1 MIKAP
6 GLSGGVGIRRLIF
19 FFLNIIGV
27 TTMSGARTGLSGF
40 INTLEETLI
49 ALLLGLMTL
58 ITFANVI
65 ARFAFNSNILWAL
78 ELTVFLFAWLVLL
91 GASYAVKTH
100 THLGVDAIVNILS
113 PGARRGVAL
122 VAAAACLVFS
132 LLLLK
137 GAYDYW
143 AVFAD
148 LPPTSGRW
156 FPTGFDMKA
165 RSQSFYEVQDVPM
178 VGLFRFLEELINY
191 GDSYE
196 KLPKVVPYVVL
207 PLSMLLLVFRF
218 SQALMQVLRGEADRL
233 VASHEVEDE
242 LDEARARATEGEN

>member
-1 MIKAP
+1 
-6 GLSGGVGIRRLIF
+6 
-19 FFLNIIGV
+19 
-27 TTMSGARTGLSGF
+27 MSGARSGPAGF
-40 INTLEETLI
+40 INSIEENVI
-49 ALLLGLMTL
+49 AGLLGLMTL
-58 ITFANVI
+58 ITFANVV
-65 ARFAFNSNILWAL
+65 ARFVFNSNILWAL

-100 THLGVDAIVNILS
+100 AHLGVDAILNMLAPAPRRIL
-113 PGARRGVAL
+113 AL
-122 VAAAACLVFS
+122 VSVGCCLLFA

-156 FPTGFDMKA
+156 FPTGFDLKA

-178 VGLFRFLEELINY
+178 VSWLTWLEGLINY
-191 GDSYE
+191 GETYE
-196 KLPKVVPYVVL
+196 KLPKVVPYIVL
-207 PLSMLLLVFRF
+207 PLSMLLLVLRF
-218 SQALMQVLRGEADRL
+218 GQAARQIWAGELDRL

-242 LDEARARATEGEN
+242 LEAMRAQQNEERD

>member
-1 MIKAP
+1 MIAK
-6 GLSGGVGIRRLIF
+6 VVNEI
-19 FFLNIIGV
+19 
-27 TTMSGARTGLSGF
+27 
-40 INTLEETLI
+40 EETVI
-49 ALLLGLMTL
+49 AVLLGLMTL

-100 THLGVDAIVNILS
+100 SHLGVDAIVNLLS
-113 PGARRGVAL
+113 PKRRRILAL
-122 VAAAACLVFS
+122 ISVTACLVFS

-178 VGLFRFLEELINY
+178 VAWLGWLEPLINY
-191 GDSYE
+191 GEAYE
-196 KLPKVVPYVVL
+196 KVPKIVPYLVL
-207 PLSMLLLVFRF
+207 PLSMALLVFRF
-218 SQALMQVLRGEADRL
+218 AQVAGQIWRGETDRI

-242 LDEARARATEGEN
+242 LEEARARATEGE

>member
-1 MIKAP
+1 MA
-6 GLSGGVGIRRLIF
+6 GS
-19 FFLNIIGV
+19 
-27 TTMSGARTGLSGF
+27 RTGPSGL
-40 INTLEETLI
+40 INSLEETLI
-49 ALLLGLMTL
+49 ALLLGLMTA

-65 ARFAFNSNILWAL
+65 ARFVFNSNILWAL

-91 GASYAVKTH
+91 GASYAVKAH
-100 THLGVDAIVNILS
+100 AHLGVDAIVNMLA
-113 PGARRGVAL
+113 PGTRKVVGL
-122 VAAAACLVFS
+122 FAAACCIVFS

-178 VGLFRFLEELINY
+178 VAVFKFLEDLINY
-191 GDSYE
+191 GDAYE

-207 PLSMLLLVFRF
+207 PVSMLLLVFRF
-218 SQALMQVLRGEADRL
+218 IQAALQIARGDVDRL

-242 LDEARARATEGEN
+242 LDAVRAQRGEHD

>member
-1 MIKAP
+1 MAGSGTGP
-6 GLSGGVGIRRLIF
+6 SGL
-19 FFLNIIGV
+19 
-27 TTMSGARTGLSGF
+27 
-40 INTLEETLI
+40 INSLEETLI
-49 ALLLGLMTL
+49 ALLLGLMTA

-65 ARFAFNSNILWAL
+65 ARFVFNSNILWAL

-91 GASYAVKTH
+91 GASYAVKAH
-100 THLGVDAIVNILS
+100 AHLGVDAIVNMLA
-113 PGARRGVAL
+113 PGTRKVVGL
-122 VAAAACLVFS
+122 FAAACCIVFS

-178 VGLFRFLEELINY
+178 VAVFKFLEDLINY
-191 GDSYE
+191 GEAYE

-207 PLSMLLLVFRF
+207 PVSMLLLVFRF
-218 SQALMQVLRGEADRL
+218 IQAALQIARGDVDRL

-242 LDEARARATEGEN
+242 LDAVRAQRGEHD